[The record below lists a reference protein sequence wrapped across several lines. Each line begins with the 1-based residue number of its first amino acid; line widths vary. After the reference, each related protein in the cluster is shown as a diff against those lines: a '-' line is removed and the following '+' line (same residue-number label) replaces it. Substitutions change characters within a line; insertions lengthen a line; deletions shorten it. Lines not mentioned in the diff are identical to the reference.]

1 MHVGQA
7 GGGLHLVTLRKIRL
21 MEKANLILLPRIA
34 TAAFEGSLTR
44 KRERIETLLL
54 PHALAMFASW
64 LAGMAAEAIDAQHNL
79 NPYRTSRR
87 LYCLMRLG
95 QEASCRGWLEHLSTG
110 ALHHSSQDSEAGLSR
125 CSIHFPIPFNRDDQ
139 CRVGF
144 SREPA
149 PVRLGDITGST
160 PIVPGRSTERS

>member
-1 MHVGQA
+1 
-7 GGGLHLVTLRKIRL
+7 

-95 QEASCRGWLEHLSTG
+95 QEASCRGWLEHLSTHAG
-110 ALHHSSQDSEAGLSR
+110 RTTPLLAGSQS
-125 CSIHFPIPFNRDDQ
+125 
-139 CRVGF
+139 
-144 SREPA
+144 EPA
-149 PVRLGDITGST
+149 IFSLKSVQTSDPAPFYWKIYSFSENLEWSNSLTR
-160 PIVPGRSTERS
+160 

>member
-1 MHVGQA
+1 MSVKVALLAATDSVCGA
-7 GGGLHLVTLRKIRL
+7 ALRLTNAATCAVTS
-21 MEKANLILLPRIA
+21 
-34 TAAFEGSLTR
+34 F
-44 KRERIETLLL
+44 
-54 PHALAMFASW
+54 
-64 LAGMAAEAIDAQHNL
+64 
-79 NPYRTSRR
+79 NPYVAATMLRTPLLEMFMLFSREVMVGTNRTGPAQANPTER
-87 LYCLMRLG
+87 LSRPAC
-95 QEASCRGWLEHLSTG
+95 G

-160 PIVPGRSTERS
+160 PIVPGRSAERS

>member
-1 MHVGQA
+1 
-7 GGGLHLVTLRKIRL
+7 

-95 QEASCRGWLEHLSTG
+95 QEASCRGWLEHLSTHAG
-110 ALHHSSQDSEAGLSR
+110 RTTPLLAGSQSEPAIFSLKKCANLR
-125 CSIHFPIPFNRDDQ
+125 PCPFLLENLF
-139 CRVGF
+139 F
-144 SREPA
+144 SRKFGVVE
-149 PVRLGDITGST
+149 
-160 PIVPGRSTERS
+160 